1 MPRPLRRTPLLIP
14 VLAALLV
21 PACRTAATVKC
32 VECDAVRT
40 LLADQAAAWNRG
52 DIDAFMQGYWRSEQL
67 TFSSGGKTQRGFD
80 ATLQRYRDRYPTRA
94 AMGTLAFS
102 ELETRLLPPDAML
115 VLGRWHLDRGE
126 DSVGGNFS
134 LVLQRLD
141 GTWKIIHD
149 HTSVEENG
157 E

>member
-1 MPRPLRRTPLLIP
+1 MPRTLGLLLTLACLPLAPGCRS
-14 VLAALLV
+14 AA
-21 PACRTAATVKC
+21 PGKC

-52 DIDAFMQGYWRSEQL
+52 DLDAFMRGYWRSDQL

-80 ATLQRYRDRYPTRA
+80 ATLQRYRDRYPTRE

-102 ELETRLLPPDAML
+102 ELETRLLAPDAML

-126 DSVGGNFS
+126 NSVGGNFS
-134 LVLQRLD
+134 LVLQRLN
-141 GTWKIIHD
+141 GEWKIIHD
-149 HTSVEENG
+149 HTSVETE
-157 E
+157 